1 MTRFHFL
8 LTRKSGSQA
17 HGEATDKLKLL
28 QASTGVMA
36 LSRQRGDPVV
46 SGSFYIGEALEF
58 VLRDEHW
65 VAPPARATDA

>member
-8 LTRKSGSQA
+8 MTRKSGNQA

-28 QASTGVMA
+28 QASAALMA

-46 SGSFYIGEALEF
+46 KGAFYADERREF

-65 VAPPARATDA
+65 VVAPRSLLDT

>member
-8 LTRKSGSQA
+8 MTRKSGSQA

-28 QASTGVMA
+28 QASTALMA

-46 SGSFYIGEALEF
+46 KGSFFVDEQRLF
-58 VLRDEHW
+58 VLREEHW
-65 VAPPARATDA
+65 VAAPASLLDA